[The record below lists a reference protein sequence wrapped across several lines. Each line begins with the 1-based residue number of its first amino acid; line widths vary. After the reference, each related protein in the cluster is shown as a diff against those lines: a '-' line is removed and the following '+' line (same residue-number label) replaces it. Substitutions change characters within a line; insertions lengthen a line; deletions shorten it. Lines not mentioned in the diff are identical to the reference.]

1 MAQTSFTGPLAS
13 GTREAGTALGPNVGL
28 VSLSQTGTFAQN
40 STNVVDLTFF
50 LPAGAQLVDI
60 LFDVTTAFDSVT
72 SATGSVGTASGGTQY
87 ASGVNLKT
95 AGRTRPTYT
104 AAQLAAMA
112 DVSTNRTVVVTSTPV
127 GATAAG
133 AVRVTLQYVQKDG
146 VA

>member
-13 GTREAGTALGPNVGL
+13 GTREAGTSLGPNIGL
-28 VSLSQTGTFAQN
+28 ATLSQTGTITQN
-40 STNVVDLTFF
+40 STTAVDLTFY

-60 LFDVTTAFDSVT
+60 LFDVTTAFDSAT
-72 SATGSVGTASGGTQY
+72 TATGSVGTASAGTQY
-87 ASGVNLKT
+87 ASGVNVKT
-95 AGRTRPTYT
+95 AGRTRPTFT

-112 DVSTNRTVVVTSTPV
+112 DVSTNRAVVATVTPV

-133 AVRVTLQYVQKDG
+133 AVRVTLLYVQKDG